1 MLRVSRKTLVCKG
14 YGQAL
19 LVQTDWVRSQSCK
32 YSHMGNSVPF
42 ANALVWDESTIPS
55 FIGTAAFSPSDRV
68 TGNSV

>member
-32 YSHMGNSVPF
+32 YSH
-42 ANALVWDESTIPS
+42 
-55 FIGTAAFSPSDRV
+55 RHQ
-68 TGNSV
+68 